1 MILPDFFKGKKV
13 FLTGHTG
20 FKGSWLLHM
29 LYLLGAEVKGYALAP
44 ENSND
49 LYCQMNGDQM
59 CYSSVIADIRD
70 QHALMGEI
78 IRFEPDIILHL
89 AAQALVRKSYDQPV
103 DTFETNVMGTVNV
116 LEAMRG
122 LKNPCTGIMIT
133 TDKVYENSENGKAFT
148 ESDKLGGHD
157 PYSSSKASAEIAI
170 ASYRKSYFS
179 PQNFTKHQKSVIA
192 LRAGNV
198 IGGGD
203 YSDDRI
209 IPDIYRSI
217 INEETVKLRNPGA
230 IRPWQHVLEPLNV
243 YLGMAQTLLTN
254 GPENFL
260 PAYNIGPDAKDML
273 TVETVTQKFIQ
284 YYGAGSYELTEDAQ
298 KLHEAGILLLD
309 NSAIQ
314 KDLGWAPKY
323 NADEAIRLTAE
334 WYANKEQSA
343 SEKMKQQIVP
353 LLDIS

>member
-1 MILPDFFKGKKV
+1 MISPDFFKGKKV

-29 LYLLGAEVKGYALAP
+29 LYLSGAEVKGYALAP
-44 ENSND
+44 ENSAD

-70 QHALMGEI
+70 KHELNGEI

-89 AAQALVRKSYDQPV
+89 AAQPLVRRSYDQPIE
-103 DTFETNVMGTVNV
+103 TFETNVMGTINV

-122 LKNPCTGIMIT
+122 LKNPCAGMMIT
-133 TDKVYENSENGKAFT
+133 TDKVYENSETGKAFI

-157 PYSSSKASAEIAI
+157 PYSSSKAAAEIAI
-170 ASYRKSYFS
+170 ASYRKSYF
-179 PQNFTKHQKSVIA
+179 PTQEFAKHQKSVMA

-203 YSDDRI
+203 YSEDRI

-217 INEETVKLRNPGA
+217 LNEETVKLRKPGA
-230 IRPWQHVLEPLNV
+230 IRPWQHVLEPLGV
-243 YLGMAQTLLTN
+243 YLDLAQALLTK
-254 GPENFL
+254 GPNNFL
-260 PAYNIGPDAKDML
+260 PAYNIGPGAKDML
-273 TVETVTQKFIQ
+273 TVEAVTQKFIQ
-284 YYGAGSYELTEDAQ
+284 YYGAGHYEVAKDAQ
-298 KLHEAGILLLD
+298 NLHEAGTLLLD

-314 KDLGWAPKY
+314 KDLGWTPKY
-323 NADEAIRLTAE
+323 HADEAIRLTAE
-334 WYANKEQSA
+334 WYAHKEQSA
-343 SEKMKQQIVP
+343 AEKMKQQIEAFWGY
-353 LLDIS
+353 